1 MQVSENYTLLIDK
14 INTFIKKYYL
24 NKILRGLLFLGAG
37 LFSAYVVFTLSE
49 YFGNFNTTFRTILFY
64 AFILLNLGLIA
75 GLIIPPLMAYL
86 KLGKSLSHDQAAQII
101 GEHFGDIKDKL
112 LNTLQLKK
120 LGDEEV
126 QNSALIRAS
135 IDQKIVALK
144 PVRFPSAIN
153 IRENRRY
160 IKWVLFPLGVICI
173 IGFAA
178 PSILT
183 ESTKR
188 LIRHN
193 EYFKPVAPFE
203 FNVQNKNLSVVQ
215 GEDLNLAV
223 KLTGNGLPADVYVET
238 ASNTFKLDKEN
249 TTRFHYLFTNI
260 QQNTTFKLVG
270 NGFESEPYEIR
281 VNLRPS
287 LLHFDVELNYPAYLH
302 KKNETL
308 PNAGDLTI
316 PVGTTVS
323 WKFHTQNATGLLFFM
338 NSVASPVQAGDKDL
352 FEHRER
358 ILKNS
363 VYKVAPINNL
373 VNHADSALYRVNV
386 IEDEAPSI
394 VVSEKPDSISMSTI
408 YFNGKI
414 QDDHGFSDLSFH
426 YTIGDPQDKAHQ
438 QNFTK
443 KVKADLSQ
451 TLTDFFY
458 LWSMKDL
465 GIKPG
470 DQVTYYFEVADNDG
484 VNGPKKTKSSEH
496 TINIP
501 DQKAIDAQ
509 LNASAETIKQQM
521 QSASKLAGE
530 IEKQSQ
536 KLNQLLLNKNSLSF
550 DEKKQIQDLLQK
562 RQELEALV
570 KQIQQE
576 NQKNSYNRLES
587 GQQSQEMQQKQSL
600 MDQLLNNALDPKTRE
615 MLQRLQEMLQND
627 QKESTR
633 QELQKMQN
641 DGKSSKRELDRML
654 ELYKK
659 LEFQQK
665 LNQNIAELNK
675 LADKQDKLAEQT
687 DPNNTDKN
695 KQQPNDKHNPQNA
708 NKDKLTEENKA
719 QQDAYK
725 AKQDAANKANQQ
737 NADQKAKQDAIDK
750 LKQEIADKQKQQQA
764 ATDKAKQD
772 EANKANQQN
781 ADKNQQQN
789 TDKNQQQSAA
799 DKALQDAINKL
810 KQELADKLKQQQADK
825 ADQQNGDKNQQNA
838 GQNKQG
844 DQQQKDQNG
853 QQQKGDQSKQQG
865 DNKDQQQ
872 AGQDQQQ
879 QKSQEELQKE
889 QDELNKEFE
898 DLKKA
903 LEDMKKN
910 DEEQAKKQDFEE
922 PKQDEQQIEQQ
933 MQESSNQLSKKENQ
947 KASKSQKQSS
957 KQMRQMAQKMQQ
969 QEQDEE
975 DKQNEVDEDQLRQLL
990 KSLVNSSFK
999 EEKNMQ
1005 DLRAM
1010 STSDPNYIPLAQVQ
1024 KSIKDNLKTA
1034 EDTLYS
1040 LSKRIPQIQ
1049 STVNREVEAINSHI
1063 DDALQNLGDRRT
1075 PQANANQQYAMTS
1088 MNNLA
1093 LMLADALNNMQQSQ
1107 SSKSSKSSKS
1117 KKRQSMSEL
1126 AKRQEQL
1133 NQNMQRAAQQLK
1145 QQQQQ
1150 GGNQNQSQRQQMSE
1164 QLAKLAREQE
1174 EIRQQMQQ
1182 MQIEENKSGARTMPD
1197 AEKTL
1202 QQMEQTE
1209 KDIVNRSISEE
1220 SLKRQQQ
1227 IQIRLLEYE
1236 KAEQERE
1243 QEQQR
1248 QSNAGKDMPPGF
1260 IKALQDYQQA
1270 KAKQTEQVKTVPPA
1284 LNLYYKQKIK
1294 TYFDQLNAK

>member
-49 YFGNFNTTFRTILFY
+49 YFGNFNTTFRTVLFY
-64 AFILLNLGLIA
+64 AFILLNLSLIGFLIA
-75 GLIIPPLMAYL
+75 PPLMAYL
-86 KLGKSLSHDQAAQII
+86 KLGKSLTHDQAAQII
-101 GEHFGDIKDKL
+101 GDHFGDIKDKL

-120 LGDEEV
+120 LGDEEL
-126 QNSALIRAS
+126 QNSELIRAS

-160 IKWVLFPLGVICI
+160 IKWVLFPLGVII
-173 IGFAA
+173 VLGFAA

-193 EYFKPVAPFE
+193 EYFKPVAPFD
-203 FNVQNKNLSVVQ
+203 FVVQNKALSVVQ
-215 GEDLNLAV
+215 GDDLNLEV

-238 ASNTFKLDKEN
+238 ANNTFKLDKEN
-249 TTRFHYLFTNI
+249 ISKFHYLFTNI
-260 QQNTTFKLVG
+260 QQNTSFKLVG
-270 NGFESEPYEIR
+270 NGFESEPYEIK

-316 PVGTTVS
+316 PAGTTVS

-338 NSVASPVQAGDKDL
+338 NSVQSQVQADEKDL

-363 VYKVAPINNL
+363 VYKVAPINNM

-394 VVSEKPDSISMSTI
+394 IVSEKPDSISMSTI
-408 YFNGKI
+408 YFTGKI
-414 QDDHGFSDLSFH
+414 QDDHGFSDLAFH
-426 YTIGDPQDKAHQ
+426 YTIGSPEDKAHQ
-438 QNFTK
+438 VSYVK
-443 KVKADLSQ
+443 RVKADFSQ
-451 TLTDFFY
+451 TLSDFFF
-458 LWSMKDL
+458 LWNMKEL
-465 GIKPG
+465 GIKAG

-496 TINIP
+496 TINVP

-562 RQELEALV
+562 RKELEDLV

-576 NQKNSYNRLES
+576 NQKNSYNRSES
-587 GQQSQEMQQKQSL
+587 GQQSQEMQQKQSM

-615 MLQRLQEMLQND
+615 MLERLQQMLQND

-633 QELQKMQN
+633 NELQKMQN
-641 DGKSSKRELDRML
+641 DSKSSKKELDRML

-659 LEFQQK
+659 LDFQQK
-665 LNQNIAELNK
+665 VNQNISALNK

-687 DPNNTDKN
+687 DPNNPDKNKDQPNDKNNQQNADKN
-695 KQQPNDKHNPQNA
+695 KQLSDQ
-708 NKDKLTEENKA
+708 NKA
-719 QQDAYK
+719 QLDAYQ
-725 AKQDAANKANQQ
+725 AKQDAANKAKQDAENKAKQDAIDKLKQELAEKTRQQQANKNQQ
-737 NADQKAKQDAIDK
+737 QNTADKAKPDAANKAMQDAIDK
-750 LKQEIADKQKQQQA
+750 LKQEIADKIKQQQA
-764 ATDKAKQD
+764 DKNQQQNADKS
-772 EANKANQQN
+772 QQN
-781 ADKNQQQN
+781 ADKNQN
-789 TDKNQQQSAA
+789 GQQQKS
-799 DKALQDAINKL
+799 QS
-810 KQELADKLKQQQADK
+810 
-825 ADQQNGDKNQQNA
+825 G
-838 GQNKQG
+838 
-844 DQQQKDQNG
+844 QQQKDQNG
-853 QQQKGDQSKQQG
+853 QQKADQSKQQQG
-865 DNKDQQQ
+865 DKNDQQ
-872 AGQDQQQ
+872 AGNDQQQ
-879 QKSQEELQKE
+879 QKSQEELKKD
-889 QDELNKEFE
+889 QDQLNKEFE
-898 DLKKA
+898 DLKKK
-903 LEDMKKN
+903 LEDLEKS
-910 DEEQAKKQDFEE
+910 DPDQAKKQDFEQ
-922 PKQDEQQIEQQ
+922 PKQEEQQIEQQ
-933 MQESSNQLSKKENQ
+933 MQQSSDQLSKKENQ
-947 KASKSQKQSS
+947 KASKSQKQSA

-969 QEQDEE
+969 QEEDQEE
-975 DKQNEVDEDQLRQLL
+975 KENQVDEDQLRQLL
-990 KSLVNSSFK
+990 KSLVNSSFRQ
-999 EEKNMQ
+999 EKNMQ
-1005 DLRAM
+1005 DLKTI
-1010 STSDPNYIPLAQVQ
+1010 SPSDPNYVGLAQVQ
-1024 KSIKDNLKTA
+1024 KGIKDNLKTA

-1063 DDALQNLGDRRT
+1063 DAALENLGDRRT
-1075 PQANANQQYAMTS
+1075 AQANSNQQYAMTS

-1093 LMLADALNNMQQSQ
+1093 LMLADALNNMQQQSQ
-1107 SSKSSKSSKS
+1107 SKSSKSSKS
-1117 KKRQSMSEL
+1117 KKKQSMSQM
-1126 AKRQEQL
+1126 AKRQQQL
-1133 NQNMQRAAQQLK
+1133 NQNMQRAQQQL
-1145 QQQQQ
+1145 QQMQQQ
-1150 GGNQNQSQRQQMSE
+1150 GQNQNQSQRQQMSQ

-1182 MQIEENKSGARTMPD
+1182 MQIEDNKSGARTMPD

-1202 QQMEQTE
+1202 QQMEQSE
-1209 KDIVNRSISEE
+1209 KDIVNRNITEE

-1243 QEQQR
+1243 QDQQR

>member
-24 NKILRGLLFLGAG
+24 NKILRGLLFLVAG

-49 YFGNFNTTFRTILFY
+49 YFGNFNTTFRTVLFY
-64 AFILLNLGLIA
+64 AFIILNLSLI
-75 GLIIPPLMAYL
+75 GFLIVPPLMAYL
-86 KLGKSLSHDQAAQII
+86 KLGKSLSHDQAAAII

-160 IKWVLFPLGVICI
+160 VKWVLFPLGIIVI

-203 FNVQNKNLSVVQ
+203 FNLQNKNLSVVQ
-215 GEDLNLAV
+215 GDDLNLGV

-238 ASNTFKLDKEN
+238 ANNTFKLDKEN

-270 NGFESEPYEIR
+270 NGFESEPYEIK
-281 VNLRPS
+281 VSLRPS
-287 LLHFDVELNYPAYLH
+287 LLHFDVELNYPEYLH
-302 KKNETL
+302 KKSETL

-323 WKFHTQNATGLLFFM
+323 WKFHTQNATNLLFFM
-338 NSVASPVQAGDKDL
+338 NAVASPVQVADKDL

-358 ILKNS
+358 IMKSS
-363 VYKVAPINNL
+363 VYKVAPINNS
-373 VNHADSALYRVNV
+373 VNHTDSALYRVNV

-394 VVSEKPDSISMSTI
+394 VVSERPDSISMNTI
-408 YFNGKI
+408 YFTGKI
-414 QDDHGFSDLSFH
+414 QDDHGFSDLAFH

-438 QNFTK
+438 QSFTK

-484 VNGPKKTKSSEH
+484 VNGPKKTKSSEY
-496 TINIP
+496 TIDVP

-509 LNASAETIKQQM
+509 LNTSAETIKQQM

-536 KLNQLLLNKNSLSF
+536 KLNQLLLNKNTLSF

-562 RQELEALV
+562 RQELDALV

-576 NQKNSYNRLES
+576 NQKNSYNRSQS
-587 GQQSQEMQQKQSL
+587 GQQSQEMQQKQSM

-641 DGKSSKRELDRML
+641 DSKSSKRELDRML

-659 LEFQQK
+659 LQFQQK

-687 DPNNTDKN
+687 DPNNADKN
-695 KQQPNDKHNPQNA
+695 KQNPNDKNA
-708 NKDKLTEENKA
+708 
-719 QQDAYK
+719 
-725 AKQDAANKANQQ
+725 QQ
-737 NADQKAKQDAIDK
+737 NADKIKAQNENAQQAYADKKAAEKANQKDAAQNQQQQAADKARQDAIDK
-750 LKQEIADKQKQQQA
+750 LKQEIADKTQKQQDA
-764 ATDKAKQD
+764 
-772 EANKANQQN
+772 ANKANQQQ
-781 ADKNQQQN
+781 ADKANQQQA
-789 TDKNQQQSAA
+789 DKSQQQNAA
-799 DKALQDAINKL
+799 NKALQDAVNKL
-810 KQELADKLKQQQADK
+810 KQELAEQLKQQQAE
-825 ADQQNGDKNQQNA
+825 KNQQ
-838 GQNKQG
+838 
-844 DQQQKDQNG
+844 QKGQNG
-853 QQQKGDQSKQQG
+853 QQQKGDQSKQQQG

-872 AGQDQQQ
+872 AGQEQQQ
-879 QKSQEELQKE
+879 QKSPEELKKE

-898 DLKKA
+898 DLKKQ
-903 LEDMKKN
+903 LEDLKKN

-933 MQESSNQLSKKENQ
+933 MQQSSEHLSKKDN
-947 KASKSQKQSS
+947 KSASKSQKQSS
-957 KQMRQMAQKMQQ
+957 KRMRQMAQKMQQ

-975 DKQNEVDEDQLRQLL
+975 EKENQVDEDQLRQLL

-1005 DLRAM
+1005 DLKTIN
-1010 STSDPNYIPLAQVQ
+1010 TSDPNYVPLAQVQ
-1024 KSIKDNLKTA
+1024 KGIKDNLKTA

-1063 DDALQNLGDRRT
+1063 DAALENLGDRRT
-1075 PQANANQQYAMTS
+1075 AQANANQQYAMTS

-1093 LMLADALNNMQQSQ
+1093 LMLADALNNMQQQSQ

-1117 KKRQSMSEL
+1117 KKQQSMSQL
-1126 AKRQEQL
+1126 AKRQQQL
-1133 NQNMQRAAQQLK
+1133 NQNMQKAAQQLQ

-1150 GGNQNQSQRQQMSE
+1150 GQNQNQSQRQQMSE

-1182 MQIEENKSGARTMPD
+1182 MQIEDNKSGARTMPD

-1202 QQMEQTE
+1202 QQMEQSE
-1209 KDIVNRSISEE
+1209 KDRVVETPAA
-1220 SLKRQQQ
+1220 KPDQAFG
-1227 IQIRLLEYE
+1227 IR
-1236 KAEQERE
+1236 K
-1243 QEQQR
+1243 
-1248 QSNAGKDMPPGF
+1248 G
-1260 IKALQDYQQA
+1260 
-1270 KAKQTEQVKTVPPA
+1270 
-1284 LNLYYKQKIK
+1284 
-1294 TYFDQLNAK
+1294 